1 MFLRLF
7 LIFTITPVLELALLI
22 QIGQLLG
29 TIPTIVTVLTTGAA
43 GAALA
48 RNQGLTALRRLQRSV
63 ADANFPGEEIFDGFL
78 ILMGGL
84 LLLTPGFLTDLVG
97 FAALLPGTRGI
108 LKIII
113 KREVRLR
120 FDNRNRNVRYNI
132 H

>member
-7 LIFTITPVLELALLI
+7 LIFTVTPVLELALLI

-29 TIPTIVTVLTTGAA
+29 TIPTIVAVLTTGAA

-63 ADANFPGEEIFDGFL
+63 AEATFPGDEIFDGFL

-97 FAALLPGTRGI
+97 FAALLPGTRRI
-108 LKIII
+108 LKVVI

-120 FDNRNRNVRYNI
+120 FNGRTKNVRYNI

>member
-7 LIFTITPVLELALLI
+7 LIFTVTPVLELALLI
-22 QIGQLLG
+22 QVGQLLG
-29 TIPTIVTVLTTGAA
+29 IIPTIVAVLTTGAA

-63 ADANFPGEEIFDGFL
+63 AEATFPGDEIFDGFL

-97 FAALLPGTRGI
+97 FAALLPRTRSI
-108 LKIII
+108 LKVVI
-113 KREVRLR
+113 KREVRLLFNSR
-120 FDNRNRNVRYNI
+120 TKNVRYNI

>member
-7 LIFTITPVLELALLI
+7 LIFTVTPVLELALLI

-29 TIPTIVTVLTTGAA
+29 TIPTIVAVLTTGAA

-63 ADANFPGEEIFDGFL
+63 AEANFPGDEIFDGFL
-78 ILMGGL
+78 ILVGGL

-97 FAALLPGTRGI
+97 FAALLPGTRGL

-120 FDNRNRNVRYNI
+120 FDSRTRNVRYNI

>member
-7 LIFTITPVLELALLI
+7 LIFTVTPVLELALLI

-29 TIPTIVTVLTTGAA
+29 TIPTIVAVLTTGAA

-63 ADANFPGEEIFDGFL
+63 AEANFPGDEIFDGFL

-84 LLLTPGFLTDLVG
+84 LLLKPRFLTDLVG

-132 H
+132 N

>member
-7 LIFTITPVLELALLI
+7 LIFTVTPVLELALLI

-29 TIPTIVTVLTTGAA
+29 TIPTIVAVLTTGAA

-63 ADANFPGEEIFDGFL
+63 AGANFPGDEIFDGFL

-120 FDNRNRNVRYNI
+120 FDSRTRNVRYNI

>member
-7 LIFTITPVLELALLI
+7 LIFTVTPVLELALLI

-29 TIPTIVTVLTTGAA
+29 IIPTIVAVLTTGAA

-63 ADANFPGEEIFDGFL
+63 AEATFPGDEIFDGFL

-97 FAALLPGTRGI
+97 FAALLPGTRSI
-108 LKIII
+108 LKVVI

-120 FDNRNRNVRYNI
+120 FNRRTKNVRYNI

>member
-7 LIFTITPVLELALLI
+7 LIFTVTPVLELALLI

-29 TIPTIVTVLTTGAA
+29 TISTIVAVLTTGAA

-63 ADANFPGEEIFDGFL
+63 AEANFPGDEIFDGFL

>member
-7 LIFTITPVLELALLI
+7 LIFTVTPVLELALLI

-63 ADANFPGEEIFDGFL
+63 AEANFPGDEIFDGFL

-97 FAALLPGTRGI
+97 FAALLPGTRGL

-132 H
+132 N

>member
-7 LIFTITPVLELALLI
+7 LIFTVTPVLELALLI
-22 QIGQLLG
+22 QVGQLLG
-29 TIPTIVTVLTTGAA
+29 IIPTIVAVLTTGAA

-63 ADANFPGEEIFDGFL
+63 AEATFPGDEIFDGFL

-97 FAALLPGTRGI
+97 FAALLPGTRSI
-108 LKIII
+108 LKVVI

-120 FDNRNRNVRYNI
+120 FNSRTKNVRYNI

>member
-7 LIFTITPVLELALLI
+7 LIFTVTPVLELALLI

-29 TIPTIVTVLTTGAA
+29 IIPTIVAVLTTGAA

-63 ADANFPGEEIFDGFL
+63 AEATFPGDEIFDGFL

-97 FAALLPGTRGI
+97 FAALLPGTRSI
-108 LKIII
+108 LKVVI

-120 FDNRNRNVRYNI
+120 FNSRTKNVRYNI